1 MELWTQVLH
10 SIKVMPINGVL
21 LKALTDLILAGLNS
35 THRPIV
41 NSTIELWNKS
51 FGQLNELE
59 YPERLVP
66 ALSKL
71 HTMVELELPSFPI
84 AMEHNESQIQLSFDD
99 AEEDKLQEDNET
111 TPRAYRQ
118 HTPLFPKPG
127 FSLAAR
133 LGSAEPTAQ
142 LTATPT
148 SNRRAAQKLTP
159 KARLRHEDS
168 QIDFV
173 PVESSP
179 AADQDGESQN
189 LTEHQREVLQRQQFE
204 TAQMYPN
211 FSSSP
216 VKSTADRE
224 NVSRL
229 DFGQPKTVL
238 ARPSTPEPTHNQA
251 RMDDFLGSSP
261 TPRTAEKQHP
271 FTNATSSTEGAFAD
285 EVVDDTD
292 VEIPSSPP
300 EIDDEDNESEYGE
313 NILQE
318 EADQPLPTTL
328 IDTIEDA
335 GIAVEEHD
343 GATPTAVTALQDQQ
357 MLAEKAMENAKES
370 VVEAEQSDD
379 FVNAP
384 TEVANLSPGQGDA
397 ENDSASRDSTPIHF
411 SESLEQASL
420 PVRSSNDLSEAPTR
434 EEAGKDQEV
443 AEENN
448 DRVEDSFAVTSSN
461 STPRRQTPAR
471 AVKTNDN
478 SQTAPETRSG
488 SRKRKSEA
496 DSAPAS
502 SSKKRKR
509 SSPVKRLLPVWL
521 GGSQS
526 GDDAPEEEYI
536 EDCIVVAS
544 QPQPEP
550 AAMLS
555 QPEAETER
563 SASQPVAD
571 AADKPVKTRRG
582 RPRKSFTPV
591 SETPAAAAPLSRGRK
606 RRSLVEDTSS
616 VDMASQEDD
625 EIIHVIETPAP
636 PPRKTRRTRKS
647 QDVSEAERVE
657 DSIVPATRQVNRVIL
672 PVVDLNK
679 EDYVQYT
686 SDTEEQNSPEK
697 QLRKETVA
705 AASQTS
711 QPSRTILKPKSIMS
725 TLWGVLE
732 ACKRMVSLPLQQE
745 REITEMLFEI
755 RSEVMAASRRGESS
769 RGS

>member
-1 MELWTQVLH
+1 
-10 SIKVMPINGVL
+10 MPINGVL

-59 YPERLVP
+59 YPESLVP
-66 ALSKL
+66 VLSKL
-71 HTMVELELPSFPI
+71 RTMVELELPSFPI

-99 AEEDKLQEDNET
+99 AEEDELQEDNKT
-111 TPRAYRQ
+111 TPRAYR
-118 HTPLFPKPG
+118 HNTPLFSKPG

-133 LGSAEPTAQ
+133 LGSAEPTVR

-148 SNRRAAQKLTP
+148 SNRPAAQKLTP

-238 ARPSTPEPTHNQA
+238 ARSSTPEPTHDHA

-261 TPRTAEKQHP
+261 TPRTAEKQRP

-285 EVVDDTD
+285 EVADDTD
-292 VEIPSSPP
+292 AEIPSSPP
-300 EIDDEDNESEYGE
+300 EIDEEDSDSEHGE
-313 NILQE
+313 NIQE
-318 EADQPLPTTL
+318 EAGQPLPTAL

-335 GIAVEEHD
+335 GTAVDEHD
-343 GATPTAVTALQDQQ
+343 GATPTAVIALQDQQ
-357 MLAEKAMENAKES
+357 MLAGEAMENAKES
-370 VVEAEQSDD
+370 VAEAEQSDD
-379 FVNAP
+379 FVDAP
-384 TEVANLSPGQGDA
+384 TEVAKSSPEQGDA
-397 ENDSASRDSTPIHF
+397 ENDSVSRDSTPIHF

-420 PVRSSNDLSEAPTR
+420 PVRASNDSSEAPTR
-434 EEAGKDQEV
+434 EEAEKDQKA
-443 AEENN
+443 AEETD
-448 DRVEDSFAVTSSN
+448 DRVEDSFAVTPSN

-471 AVKTNDN
+471 AAKNNDN

-563 SASQPVAD
+563 SASQPLAD
-571 AADKPVKTRRG
+571 AADKLVKKRRG
-582 RPRKSFTPV
+582 RPRRSCTPV

-606 RRSLVEDTSS
+606 RRSLLADTSS
-616 VDMASQEDD
+616 VDIASQDDD
-625 EIIHVIETPAP
+625 EISRVIETPAP

-686 SDTEEQNSPEK
+686 SDNEEQNSPEK
-697 QLRKETVA
+697 QLRKETEA

-732 ACKRMVSLPLQQE
+732 ACKRMVSLPLQEE
-745 REITEMLFEI
+745 REITDMLFEI